1 MPARNITVRDCVLW
15 AGRGVSIGS
24 EVSGGIDGVYISD
37 NRLLGP
43 SEHGYHIKTSS
54 DRGGMFWHD
63 SNHDEIGVTG
73 Q

>member
-1 MPARNITVRDCVLW
+1 MASRNITVRDCTFW

-24 EVSGGIDGVYISD
+24 EVSGGIDGVYISN

-54 DRGGMFWHD
+54 DRGGRTAPGIQF
-63 SNHDEIGVTG
+63 
-73 Q
+73 